1 MAVVVETIALR
12 PRRKA
17 APAPHRDRP
26 AAAKPARLMTVGE
39 LLATLEGVD
48 PTSPVAIRGQYGGYD
63 WVHAAG
69 PQPLKLNVNTCPGFG
84 PHEVPQDG
92 EAADIV
98 AIAIDCAPRANDD

>member
-1 MAVVVETIALR
+1 MPVLVETIAPN
-12 PRRKA
+12 PRRKS
-17 APAPHRDRP
+17 APVARSHPVTGTS
-26 AAAKPARLMTVGE
+26 ARLMTVAE

-48 PTSPVAIRGQYGGYD
+48 PQSPVVIRGQYGGYD
-63 WVHAAG
+63 CVHAAG

-98 AIAIDCAPRANDD
+98 ALAIECTSTRVED